1 MAERF
6 DVVVVG
12 AGMAGASAAAAL
24 AERRRVLL
32 LEREAQPGY
41 HTTGRSAALLTPFYG
56 NAVVRRLNLA
66 GAAFYHDPPPG
77 FADAPLITPR
87 GVLCVAREDQL
98 DLIRAE
104 AESRP
109 PCQDARL
116 LSADE
121 ARALVPP
128 LRRDYVAA
136 ALLDPTAADMDVATI
151 LQAFLRRLRALG
163 GTLRTGAE
171 LLGLERGRDEW
182 LLRTRDGEIATPV
195 LVNAAGA
202 WADRLAALAGLGP
215 VGIVPKRRT
224 AILVAPPAGVDV
236 RGWPG
241 VIDVAE
247 QWYVKP
253 DAGKLL
259 ASPADETP
267 SEPCDAQAEELDV
280 AVCVDRV
287 EQAMDLGIRRIEH
300 RWAGLRSFAPDKTP
314 AVGPDPRAPGFVW
327 LAGQGGYGIMTAP
340 VLAAITAHLVADA
353 PLPPWFG
360 DGVDI
365 AALRPD
371 RVLAAVADRTL
382 ARAADGM

>member
-1 MAERF
+1 M
-6 DVVVVG
+6 
-12 AGMAGASAAAAL
+12 
-24 AERRRVLL
+24 
-32 LEREAQPGY
+32 PGCPP
-41 HTTGRSAALLTPFYG
+41 RS
-56 NAVVRRLNLA
+56 
-66 GAAFYHDPPPG
+66 
-77 FADAPLITPR
+77 
-87 GVLCVAREDQL
+87 
-98 DLIRAE
+98 
-104 AESRP
+104 
-109 PCQDARL
+109 
-116 LSADE
+116 SADE

-128 LRRDYVAA
+128 LRRDYIAA
-136 ALLDPTAADMDVATI
+136 ALLDPTAADMDVAAI

-182 LLRTRDGEIATPV
+182 LLRTRDGEIATPSSSTPPAPGPTGWQRWRASAPSASSRSGAPPSWSPRRPAWTS
-195 LVNAAGA
+195 AAGPGSST
-202 WADRLAALAGLGP
+202 WPSSGTSSP
-215 VGIVPKRRT
+215 T
-224 AILVAPPAGVDV
+224 PASCS
-236 RGWPG
+236 
-241 VIDVAE
+241 
-247 QWYVKP
+247 
-253 DAGKLL
+253 

-314 AVGPDPRAPGFVW
+314 VVGPDPRAPGFVW

-371 RVLAAVADRTL
+371 RLLAAVADRTL